1 MIQYS
6 LTVVVELSSHS
17 QLPLLASLVSPI
29 LDIINRRRLKMD
41 LLFPLWS
48 TTTSHTKKAHYRVSS
63 FRLKIPPNCQPDID
77 EERHQTPPF
86 PQCRLVVISALTPP
100 YSGSRIVSRVV
111 YSFIYLSVKNHQ
123 LNPTD
128 SSSPQMTKLD
138 TEETGTAFC
147 VSAPGKVIIY
157 GEHAAVFGKPAIAAA
172 LSLRAYLQVIPSKDP
187 NTITL
192 DFPDIG
198 LSQSW
203 NKHDI
208 PWDDIQAYVTRSA
221 DLRPCVTAELVPE
234 ITDLLSDA
242 LDDIDNRMHYVLC
255 HCFLYLYVHLCS
267 RDTVGMHFTAR
278 STLPIGA
285 GLGSSASTAVC
296 LASSMAFLGGH
307 IERPVTGLTERIKSP
322 HNKHHSHS
330 GSASPAD
337 FIDEWSFVGE
347 KCFHGNPSGIDNAVA
362 THGGA
367 VMFQRTVS
375 SVNPNVRTNMRNFP
389 PIKLLLT
396 NTKVPRSTAELVG
409 GVGQMHLE
417 FPLVSQSILD
427 AMGHLANEAYQ
438 LMIRPGFAEEELK
451 VLQKL
456 VNINHGLL
464 VSLGVS
470 HPTLEQIKVITDT
483 NKIGA
488 TKLTGAGGGGCAITL
503 IGSEVA
509 EDKIQATIKQFEAQG
524 FETYET
530 SLGGKGVGLL
540 HEDDVSDEAKVRL
553 FSSDVFRGLESRK
566 EIESLAGVE
575 HQTWK
580 FW

>member
-1 MIQYS
+1 
-6 LTVVVELSSHS
+6 
-17 QLPLLASLVSPI
+17 
-29 LDIINRRRLKMD
+29 
-41 LLFPLWS
+41 
-48 TTTSHTKKAHYRVSS
+48 
-63 FRLKIPPNCQPDID
+63 
-77 EERHQTPPF
+77 
-86 PQCRLVVISALTPP
+86 
-100 YSGSRIVSRVV
+100 
-111 YSFIYLSVKNHQ
+111 
-123 LNPTD
+123 
-128 SSSPQMTKLD
+128 MTKLD
-138 TEETGTAFC
+138 EERPASFC

-172 LSLRAYLQVIPSKDP
+172 LSLRAYLQVTPNDDP

-203 NKHDI
+203 NRHDL
-208 PWDDIQAYVTRSA
+208 PWEDIKGYIQRSSSDLKPLVT
-221 DLRPCVTAELVPE
+221 PELIPE

-267 RDTVGMHFTAR
+267 HDTLGMHFTAR

-296 LASSMAFLGGH
+296 LAASMAYLGGH
-307 IERPVTGLTERIKSP
+307 VERPVTGLNERVRSP
-322 HNKHHSHS
+322 HNKHH
-330 GSASPAD
+330 AIISPAD

-375 SVNPNVRTNMRNFP
+375 SINPNVRTNMRNFP

-409 GVGQMHLE
+409 GVGKMNIE
-417 FPLVSQSILD
+417 FPQVSQAILD
-427 AMGHLANEAYQ
+427 AIGHLSNEAYQ
-438 LMIRPGFAEEELK
+438 LMIRPGFAEEELLI
-451 VLQKL
+451 LQKL

-464 VSLGVS
+464 VSMGVS

-503 IGSEVA
+503 IGSDVSE
-509 EDKIQATIKQFEAQG
+509 EKIQATIKQFEVHG
-524 FETYET
+524 FETFET

-540 HEDDVSDEAKVRL
+540 HESDVSLETRDRV
-553 FSSDVFRGLESRK
+553 FSPEVFQSLGSRK
-566 EIESLAGVE
+566 EIENLAGVD
-575 HQTWK
+575 QQVWK